1 VGADD
6 ERRPIRSAAGARGGV
21 SIRNRPVRKIG
32 GNERP
37 DLCRELPNWMFD
49 ESYCAVM
56 AMGPPE
62 ISIEG
67 LNELAAVS

>member
-1 VGADD
+1 
-6 ERRPIRSAAGARGGV
+6 
-21 SIRNRPVRKIG
+21 
-32 GNERP
+32 
-37 DLCRELPNWMFD
+37 MFD